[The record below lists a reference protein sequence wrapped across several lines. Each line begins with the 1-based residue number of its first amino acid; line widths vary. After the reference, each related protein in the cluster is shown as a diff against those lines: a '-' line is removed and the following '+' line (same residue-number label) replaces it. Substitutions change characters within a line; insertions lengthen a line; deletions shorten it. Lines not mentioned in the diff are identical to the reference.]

1 MCVLLG
7 FCTRPRV
14 CPCPQV
20 ETDSAS
26 NGGSIKCTFLA
37 KLFIHRPEL
46 GRGYP
51 LNLSILISGGK
62 ENNHDSLSNGERSG
76 KSPDQNRQVFGLSE
90 MWSLRRGYAGGASLL
105 KFLGKG
111 PPREGARP
119 VGGGLAHRR
128 FHGLRVG
135 LFGNAAL
142 RRWYAPSKAKY
153 QHESDSEQVP

>member
-1 MCVLLG
+1 MRVRARVRALKV
-7 FCTRPRV
+7 RPFGLERWLEFA
-14 CPCPQV
+14 P
-20 ETDSAS
+20 
-26 NGGSIKCTFLA
+26 SIRPKT
-37 KLFIHRPEL
+37 FIHRPEL

-76 KSPDQNRQVFGLSE
+76 NSPDQNLQVFGLPE
-90 MWSLRRGYAGGASLL
+90 LWSLRRGYASGTNLL

-119 VGGGLAHRR
+119 VGGGFVRWR

-142 RRWYAPSKAKY
+142 SRWYAPSKAKY
-153 QHESDSEQVP
+153 